1 MRTLLLFYFIGI
13 QQGSSLISD
22 LQGQETVLKQCIE
35 QLESV
40 NMARITLINK
50 LREALGEQVL
60 STFYIFFQMFYLDGI
75 LLQS

>member
-1 MRTLLLFYFIGI
+1 
-13 QQGSSLISD
+13 LISD

-50 LREALGEQVL
+50 LRKALGEQVL